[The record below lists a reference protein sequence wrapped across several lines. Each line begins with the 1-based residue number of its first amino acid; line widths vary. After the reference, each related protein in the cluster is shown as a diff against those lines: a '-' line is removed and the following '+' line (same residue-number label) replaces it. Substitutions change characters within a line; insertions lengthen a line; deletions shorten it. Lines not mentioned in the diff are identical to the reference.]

1 MTEIPSPSVWLNLP
15 KRADLPEYLLSTR
28 PLVPGS
34 GNLALID
41 ADVLTLLAHQLLT
54 PLAVIDGSAQRLIRH
69 SKAQKACEVVERSR
83 RIRDA
88 AGELLLLVQGLLDRI
103 SPETGHVALEQE
115 ICSLPDIVSRACNQV
130 RFAQPR
136 RRFDIDISPSAEN
149 LFGDLILLQQMMI
162 ILVCNA
168 AKYSPQ
174 RTIIRIEGS
183 IIRDNLV
190 ISVQDSGIGIPAA
203 DLQKLFQPFF
213 RARNAARHRGTGLG
227 LNLARRI
234 ARSHGGGIR
243 AQSVEG
249 RGSTF
254 TVTIPKA
261 QRATGFA

>member
-34 GNLALID
+34 GSLALID

-54 PLAVIDGSAQRLIRH
+54 PLAVIDGAAQRLIRH

-149 LFGDLILLQQMMI
+149 LFGDLILLQQMMN

-183 IIRDNLV
+183 IIRENLV

-243 AQSVEG
+243 AESVEG

-261 QRATGFA
+261 QWAASFA